1 MRHFNKNRFIS
12 MVILIGCIIIVSCSK
27 DEDIQRS
34 PVLLPQSITY
44 HLNNVPMDKYAVGPS
59 KSATIT
65 DIKTLMSNPD
75 DADDEKINNYL
86 YEISLATRD
95 LVKDRVFN

>member
-1 MRHFNKNRFIS
+1 
-12 MVILIGCIIIVSCSK
+12 
-27 DEDIQRS
+27 
-34 PVLLPQSITY
+34 
-44 HLNNVPMDKYAVGPS
+44 MDKYAVGPS

-95 LVKDRVFN
+95 LVKDRVFNQTIIGLAQSSETQSANLFGTRDGCTSIFQCNQCQAGVEKLIT